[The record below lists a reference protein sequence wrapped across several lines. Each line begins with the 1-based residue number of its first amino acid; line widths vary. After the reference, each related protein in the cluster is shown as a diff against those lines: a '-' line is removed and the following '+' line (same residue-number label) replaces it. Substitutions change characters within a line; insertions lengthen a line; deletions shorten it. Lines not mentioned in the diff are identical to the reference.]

1 MGEHWSAVTP
11 NKAKENSLQSSH
23 WPGASF
29 LFLSLPGWVIVNM
42 AILSQMSH
50 MASGEKKNNTSPVP
64 LPPVNFTSTVKSST
78 ILSAPWHSASI
89 SSAAP
94 HLVKDLSPITS
105 PLSAL
110 PAALQ
115 ARRRGMKACIL
126 RLPLPCNLL
135 SIGPDR
141 SQAKPLYTHT
151 HTLAHL
157 QFACGLGKHS
167 HRCPSLGHTQIRK
180 TLWNL
185 H

>member
-1 MGEHWSAVTP
+1 MGEPWSAVTP

-23 WPGASF
+23 WPRASF

-42 AILSQMSH
+42 AVLSQMSH
-50 MASGEKKNNTSPVP
+50 MASGEKKNNTPPVP
-64 LPPVNFTSTVKSST
+64 LPHVNVTSKVKSST
-78 ILSAPWHSASI
+78 ILSVPWHSTSI
-89 SSAAP
+89 SSAPPPPP
-94 HLVKDLSPITS
+94 HLEKDLPPITS

-126 RLPLPCNLL
+126 RLPQPCNLL

-151 HTLAHL
+151 HTLTHL

-167 HRCPSLGHTQIRK
+167 RRCPSLGHT
-180 TLWNL
+180 
-185 H
+185 